1 MRYAQLPHQLNVESR
16 RSLTDLVDT
25 LNQRYGNRLRAI
37 ILFGS
42 VARQQESPMSS
53 EHSSDIDL
61 FVIFDQESDLSLD
74 QRLELFGLVGDVDD
88 RHRDNL
94 REINIMPASNTLRE
108 WDDYFLEQVAR
119 DGIVLSLSGSLPAPL
134 RPLEGSPAG

>member
-119 DGIVLSLSGSLPAPL
+119 DGIVLSFSGSLPAPL